1 MFRQS
6 LSLLLLFTLGVVPV
20 LPQTAADHI
29 VSVGDL
35 HQSIRAA
42 ALSRQSNLAKLEKF
56 LSTEPARKVLMAVR
70 SEERRVGKE
79 CRSRWSPY
87 H

>member
-1 MFRQS
+1 MGIEPTYPSEKYGYIIPDTPAPVSTVSMFKEKPTKEIAEQYISQGALWNGGVFAFR
-6 LSLLLLFTLGVVPV
+6 LGYV
-20 LPQTAADHI
+20 L
-29 VSVGDL
+29 
-35 HQSIRAA
+35 
-42 ALSRQSNLAKLEKF
+42 
-56 LSTEPARKVLMAVR
+56 R